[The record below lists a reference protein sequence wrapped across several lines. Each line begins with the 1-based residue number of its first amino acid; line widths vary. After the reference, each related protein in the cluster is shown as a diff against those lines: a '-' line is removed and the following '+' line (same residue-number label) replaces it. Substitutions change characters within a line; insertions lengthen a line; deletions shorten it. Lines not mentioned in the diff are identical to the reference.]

1 MASGPG
7 PVATTTRAGSPV
19 REPPAPGSPAVIQ
32 SVDRAVDVLEYLARH
47 GDAAVTDLAT
57 ALGVHRSTAFRLLA
71 ALEARGLVEQVS
83 ERGRYRLG
91 FGIVRLAGASAARL
105 DLVEQSR
112 PVTQRLALE
121 LADTVNVARLE
132 AGAAVNVDQ
141 VRGPA
146 AVTSHNWM
154 GQRTPLHATSSGKV
168 LLAHLDREARDRL
181 LAEPLERFTPATI
194 TDPAMLRRELDAVIA
209 AGWASTVEELELGL
223 NAVAAPIRQ
232 HDGTVIAAV
241 SVSGPSYRL
250 AAGRIPEVAVTVVAA
265 ADEISGRLGLFR
277 QDGGAAHD
285 PHAAQR
291 T

>member
-1 MASGPG
+1 L
-7 PVATTTRAGSPV
+7 PV
-19 REPPAPGSPAVIQ
+19 REPAAAGSPAVIQ

-47 GDAAVTDLAT
+47 GDASVTDLAT
-57 ALGVHRSTAFRLLA
+57 KLDVHRSTAFRLLA

-121 LADTVNVARLE
+121 VADTVNVARLE

-146 AVTSHNWM
+146 SVTSHNWV

-168 LLAHLDREARDRL
+168 LLAHLDRQEQDRL
-181 LAEPLERFTPATI
+181 LAGPLERFTPATI
-194 TDPAMLRRELDAVIA
+194 TDPAALRRELDVVAE
-209 AGWASTVEELELGL
+209 AGWASTIEELELGL

-232 HDGTVIAAV
+232 QDGVVIAAL

-250 AAGRIPEVAVTVVAA
+250 VPARIPGIALAVVSA

-277 QDGGAAHD
+277 
-285 PHAAQR
+285 
-291 T
+291 